1 MSFLPNNER
10 KVPIETPKV
19 FVIFGES
26 MHGKSY
32 LADEFPNPVI
42 FNTDD
47 NARSVE
53 TPSIAIYNGMTHKG
67 EKLSAFEY
75 LAGAVDELANTDKHG
90 FETVIVDTTE
100 DLFFM
105 IQEALADSHDREFF
119 SDIPHGVGWMKY
131 KSLYTKFVLALKK
144 LTLMK
149 GMYVVYIVRAIDKTE
164 NNVTTKIPNIGDK
177 ELNVI
182 NGNSDYRILCQK
194 IGKNYIRR
202 AVLKR
207 KNYEREKIGDERILK
222 ILDTVNGA
230 FERTKRV
237 TKEQQDQIVETIE
250 QNEDVLNTEKDEVS
264 EVKAGTQKVVKQDEQ
279 RTQKAQAPE
288 PKKAPNKESEPK
300 LENDTNAVEVE
311 EPKQDAPIKP
321 PRQAPKQT
329 EAPIETPTTR
339 TARPARRPRPVR

>member
-67 EKLSAFEY
+67 ETLSAFEY

-207 KNYEREKIGDERILK
+207 KNYERDKIGDERILK

-230 FERTKRV
+230 FERSKRV

-250 QNEDVLNTEKDEVS
+250 QNEDVLNTEKDDASDAKKPPKPKVENSPKPVPSESTEAPKEVPQ
-264 EVKAGTQKVVKQDEQ
+264 EVKE
-279 RTQKAQAPE
+279 
-288 PKKAPNKESEPK
+288 
-300 LENDTNAVEVE
+300 
-311 EPKQDAPIKP
+311 APITP
-321 PRQAPKQT
+321 PRQAPTQPAIA
-329 EAPIETPTTR
+329 EETPTTR
-339 TARPARRPRPVR
+339 IARPAPRPARPPRRAR